1 MRAAL
6 EYLDLSIEQLP
17 REAAC
22 CHGKICTGQPGGATV
37 CRSSSLTAQPCSK
50 RQPFVT
56 VGSHSFR
63 ETVRW
68 FGVFFYLFSGVE
80 KTKLSWLKIS
90 FVLDSKKIQL
100 TTYGLLPLFLCFIRT
115 CLANWLWC
123 KTDLF
128 YDSRKWNDRKY
139 AFVFSLLLSWEKK
152 YFIMAS
158 HQLPPI
164 ISSAKAAGGQL
175 LVHYFYIFVCKI
187 CCCRWFAVRCWMSL
201 TFKFAASRTSLLK
214 ASILFS
220 FPLFLFTLCLWT
232 LKFQE
237 PAEVAHQHV
246 SC

>member
-100 TTYGLLPLFLCFIRT
+100 TTYGLIPLFLCFIRT
-115 CLANWLWC
+115 YLANWLWR

-128 YDSRKWNDRKY
+128 YDSRKWMIGNMPLYFLFCFHGKRILY
-139 AFVFSLLLSWEKK
+139 YGFTPASSY
-152 YFIMAS
+152 YFICQS
-158 HQLPPI
+158 
-164 ISSAKAAGGQL
+164 
-175 LVHYFYIFVCKI
+175 
-187 CCCRWFAVRCWMSL
+187 CR
-201 TFKFAASRTSLLK
+201 
-214 ASILFS
+214 
-220 FPLFLFTLCLWT
+220 
-232 LKFQE
+232 
-237 PAEVAHQHV
+237 
-246 SC
+246 

>member
-68 FGVFFYLFSGVE
+68 FGVFFYSFSGVE

-100 TTYGLLPLFLCFIRT
+100 TTYGLIPLFLCFIRT

-139 AFVFSLLLSWEKK
+139 AFVFSLLLSWEKNTSLWLHTS
-152 YFIMAS
+152 FLLLF
-158 HQLPPI
+158 HLPKLPVGSCRSTI
-164 ISSAKAAGGQL
+164 FTSLSVKSAAAGGL
-175 LVHYFYIFVCKI
+175 L
-187 CCCRWFAVRCWMSL
+187 S
-201 TFKFAASRTSLLK
+201 AAECLSLLN
-214 ASILFS
+214 LLHQGRPFS
-220 FPLFLFTLCLWT
+220 RHQFYFHFLFFFSRYVCGLWSSRSQ
-232 LKFQE
+232 LR
-237 PAEVAHQHV
+237 
-246 SC
+246 